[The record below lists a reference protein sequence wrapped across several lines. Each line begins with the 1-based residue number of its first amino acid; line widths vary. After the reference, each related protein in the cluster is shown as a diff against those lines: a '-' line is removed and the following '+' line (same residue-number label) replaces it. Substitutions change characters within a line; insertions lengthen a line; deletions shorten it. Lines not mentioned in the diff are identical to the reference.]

1 VSALCALYDDQAVA
15 GLNHHP
21 HPRGKGL
28 KALLERLRIDWAA
41 EKRRTF
47 EDRAIHGLNDGY
59 TIEQAG
65 RLCALLL
72 RGGVEDGRQR
82 LTGTDLYLVRTR
94 LDFLMLHS
102 MMLRGESTRKAE
114 LADLCSVLLPDEGSE
129 CLGLVLRTSV
139 GKTIPLAL
147 GGNLRMQH
155 YHAALRHRDPVL
167 CPVGAL
173 AHWLVLRWEI
183 CGETPPDFRRRES
196 WYTTKVLPGKLSL
209 AQKEISDDTQRNW
222 ILPALEAVAVD
233 SSKVIHAMRQSMARL
248 ADMWEVP
255 ADQVGVSFI
264 FRRRRSRV
272 KRRYRFRGRAAGNT
286 ARGRRPTWP
295 ACPVII

>member
-1 VSALCALYDDQAVA
+1 VSALCALYDDQVVA
-15 GLNHHP
+15 GLNP
-21 HPRGKGL
+21 RSHPRGKAM
-28 KALLERLRIDWAA
+28 KALLERLRIEWAA

-47 EDRAIHGLNDGY
+47 EDRAINGLNDGY
-59 TIEQAG
+59 TMEQAG
-65 RLCALLL
+65 RLCAILL
-72 RGGVEDGRQR
+72 RGGTEDGRQR
-82 LTGTDLYLVRTR
+82 IGGIDLNLLRTR

-173 AHWLVLRWEI
+173 AHWLVFRWEI
-183 CGETPPDFRRRES
+183 TGETPPDFRRRES
-196 WYTTKVLPGKLSL
+196 WYNTKVLPGKLSQ
-209 AQKEISDDTQRNW
+209 AQKEMSDDTQRSW
-222 ILPALEAVAVD
+222 FLPALEAVAID
-233 SSKVIHAMRQSMARL
+233 SSKVIHAPRRSIARL

-255 ADQVGVSFI
+255 ADQVSVSSI
-264 FRRRRSRV
+264 FPV
-272 KRRYRFRGRAAGNT
+272 DGLLPKRRYRF
-286 ARGRRPTWP
+286 
-295 ACPVII
+295 